1 MNDIIYGWCG
11 RSVTMDGG
19 GNFEKKWIIEGIA
32 AVYEA
37 LYLATYTEFQWGFKG
52 IPPLYFIWVSPLPL
66 EN

>member
-1 MNDIIYGWCG
+1 MI
-11 RSVTMDGG
+11 SFMDGVDARLQWMG
-19 GNFEKKWIIEGIA
+19 ENFEKKWIIEGIA

-52 IPPLYFIWVSPLPL
+52 VSPLYFIWVSPLPL